1 MKNSVLSKGLLL
13 QAAALALPAL
23 ADRVTRRVAAK
34 GYTSW
39 TGKQPPRNPAVPLV
53 TWKQAI
59 IWTALA
65 GALGG
70 VARMASRKA
79 LAGKLPVET

>member
-1 MKNSVLSKGLLL
+1 MKKTVVAKGLLL

-23 ADRVTRRVAAK
+23 ADRLTRRVAAK
-34 GYTSW
+34 GYSSW
-39 TGKQPPRNPAVPLV
+39 TGEEPPRNPAVPFV
-53 TWKQAI
+53 TWKQAVL
-59 IWTALA
+59 WTAVA